1 MSINFKNEVIIEIG
15 KGTCFI
21 TEGKYNDKRAL
32 GFGRQGEDD
41 PVVII
46 SFETPESVSK
56 FVKDITEMLKDT
68 GA

>member
-1 MSINFKNEVIIEIG
+1 MSINFKNEVVIEIG